1 MDPNAH
7 LTRDFVGYGA
17 NPPDPQWK
25 SGASLALNFVIN
37 YEEGSE
43 PSIPDGDDFS
53 ETGLTEGGSPGKGRD
68 LAAESMFEYG
78 SRVGFWRVDRLLAE
92 RDMAAT
98 IYGCGLALERN
109 PEACARI
116 RERGYDI
123 CAHGW
128 RWEHHQNMPEDVER
142 ERIRRAFD
150 SIEKTIGRK
159 PEGWY
164 CRYGPSV
171 NTRRLVVEHGGFLY
185 DSDSYNDELPYWTI
199 VLGKPHLVIP
209 HGLVNNDTKF
219 IRGAMLTG
227 GDFFQYMKDAFDV
240 LRRESHTRPTMMT
253 VSLHL
258 RLIGHPGRS
267 VGLER
272 FLDYV
277 AQFSDVWVCQRQE
290 IARHW
295 MERFPAPRA

>member
-68 LAAESMFEYG
+68 LA
-78 SRVGFWRVDRLLAE
+78 
-92 RDMAAT
+92 
-98 IYGCGLALERN
+98 LERN

-150 SIEKTIGRK
+150 SIERTIGRK

-185 DSDSYNDELPYWTI
+185 DSDSYNDELPYWTT

-227 GDFFQYMKDAFDV
+227 GNFFQYMKDAFDV
-240 LRRESHTRPTMMT
+240 LRRESYTRPTMMT